1 MTLELEDAL
10 EINVTKLLMY
20 SLNVLCQ
27 SGILEQRADG
37 GCRTIRVHV
46 SVLSINRRAHLDVRE
61 ATLAARC

>member
-1 MTLELEDAL
+1 MLELEDAL

-37 GCRTIRVHV
+37 RCCAIRVLV
-46 SVLSINRRAHLDVRE
+46 GVLSINRRAHLDARE